1 MTVGKSYGNNL
12 EFALDSTS
20 GGSLTYIGDWV
31 MSVDGLPGEREM
43 ADVTCGGGSNSH
55 AYLAGMQNGEITLQ
69 CLFDQTTD
77 SAYDTLSGFMDDT
90 GSRTFVFF
98 PATTAS
104 GAPKMTGECRVK
116 NVVLPAKPLEPLT
129 FSATLVLDST
139 ITVTTV

>member
-1 MTVGKSYGNNL
+1 MTVGKQFGNSL
-12 EFALDSTS
+12 EFGLDSTC
-20 GGSLTYIGDWV
+20 GGTIVYIGDWV

-55 AYLAGMQNGEITLQ
+55 AYLAGMQNAEITLQ

-77 SAYDTLSGFMDDT
+77 SAYDTVSGFMTDT
-90 GSRTFVFF
+90 GARSFEFY

-104 GAPKMTGECRVK
+104 GAPTITGECRIK

-129 FSATLVLDST
+129 FSVTLALDST
-139 ITVTTV
+139 VTVTTV